1 MFTDYYELLEIDLTN
16 DQLIIRNAYKK
27 QAILWHPD
35 KNKSQNTT
43 IKMQQINEAYIIL
56 KDINAK
62 SLYDV
67 EYIRYIKTK
76 KEHEIITV
84 IKNEHKNN
92 FEKTN
97 SNCENPNSFNFNI
110 EDDLLIN
117 LINNA
122 KQKAHELIEETKNDF
137 ITLTKAFLKGF
148 IERKF

>member
-1 MFTDYYELLEIDLTN
+1 MVNVSSFYFFILKQEIFF
-16 DQLIIRNAYKK
+16 KK
-27 QAILWHPD
+27 QCWLW
-35 KNKSQNTT
+35 
-43 IKMQQINEAYIIL
+43 
-56 KDINAK
+56 
-62 SLYDV
+62 
-67 EYIRYIKTK
+67 YIKTK